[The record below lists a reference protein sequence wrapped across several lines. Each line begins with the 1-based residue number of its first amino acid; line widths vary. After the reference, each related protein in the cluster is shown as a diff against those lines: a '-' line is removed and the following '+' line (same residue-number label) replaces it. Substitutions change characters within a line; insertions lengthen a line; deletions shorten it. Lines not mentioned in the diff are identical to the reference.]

1 MKRAKQNKVAPA
13 PTVDFEV
20 FNIMDDA
27 PANVLDLF
35 AMCRQWHLL

>member
-20 FNIMDDA
+20 LNIMDDA
-27 PANVLDLF
+27 PAKVLDYLQCADNGIYF
-35 AMCRQWHLL
+35 